1 MTNTKE
7 YMKQYYI
14 DHKEYFKK
22 YRQEHKKYNKEYEE
36 ENKEHRKELHKIW
49 IQKHKNYLNLQ
60 QIERIKTDLKYNLN
74 RRMSSAIRISIKGN
88 KNGRHWED
96 LVGYKLID
104 LIEHLKSTIPEGYY
118 WNDFLQSKL
127 HIDHIIPIS
136 VCNFTQPGHIDFKRC
151 WALKNLRLLPAREN
165 FIKNNLLIK
174 PFQPALK
181 LLL

>member
-1 MTNTKE
+1 MFNEKE
-7 YMKQYYI
+7 YMKEYYQEY
-14 DHKEYFKK
+14 KEYFKE
-22 YRQEHKKYNKEYEE
+22 YRQAHKEYNKKYEK

-49 IQKHKNYLNLQ
+49 EQKHKDYLHLQ
-60 QIERIKTDLKYNLN
+60 QGERIKTDLKYNLN

-104 LIEHLKSTIPEGYY
+104 LIKHLKFTIPEGYS
-118 WNDFLQSKL
+118 WNDFLQGKL

-136 VCNFTQPGHIDFKRC
+136 AFNYNKPEHIDFKRC
-151 WALKNLRLLPAREN
+151 WSLDNLRLLPSKEN

-181 LLL
+181 LSL